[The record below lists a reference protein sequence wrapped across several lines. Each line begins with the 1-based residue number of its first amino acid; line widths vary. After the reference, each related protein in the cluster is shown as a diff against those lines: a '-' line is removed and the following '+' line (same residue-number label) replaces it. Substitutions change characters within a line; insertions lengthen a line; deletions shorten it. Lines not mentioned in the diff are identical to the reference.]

1 MAIPHLEVP
10 MKMHQLASAMEDDS
24 QGARRA
30 TEKASSIA
38 PPPDPEV
45 AASAKRRQFSG
56 SDRRRILAAADR
68 CSKTGEIGALLRR
81 EGIYSSQLTTW
92 RRQREATER
101 VGLEPKKRGRK
112 ADPAIAEARRV
123 AELTYERRS
132 EAGRRMMM
140 DNALERVADARASSQ
155 PPLFTCEM
163 AKRITAPTLLMT
175 GARSPAIFHRIV
187 DELERCVPNRERV
200 VIPDAS
206 HTVPGENPKGF
217 DEAVLAFL
225 VKH

>member
-10 MKMHQLASAMEDDS
+10 MKMYQLASAMEDDS

-30 TEKASSIA
+30 TEEASSIA

-45 AASAKRRQFSG
+45 AATAKRRQFSG

-123 AELTYERRS
+123 AELTRENERL
-132 EAGRRMMM
+132 RRKLAQAHTII
-140 DNALERVADARASSQ
+140 DVQKKL
-155 PPLFTCEM
+155 C
-163 AKRITAPTLLMT
+163 TLLGLPT
-175 GARSPAIFHRIV
+175 AEDPEEES
-187 DELERCVPNRERV
+187 
-200 VIPDAS
+200 
-206 HTVPGENPKGF
+206 
-217 DEAVLAFL
+217 
-225 VKH
+225 